1 MHDTRLHCSRPT
13 MILLCAAL
21 ASLCAITAGASDRRG
36 SDDAQRGS
44 FFATFDTRSRQS
56 GPKAVHKRFG
66 ARAGRRIRDYHIEDE
81 TFKVIV
87 PESYD
92 PKTPFGVF
100 VFITPDDDN
109 RTMGDAWAE
118 VMEEH
123 KLIFVGAVD
132 SGNRRE
138 AWQRVGLALDALDNI
153 RTRYTIDGRRIYLSG
168 VSGGGRVA
176 SRMGLLYADV
186 FTGAIYMCG
195 CDYFRN
201 VPVPDDRDKAWRAR
215 FKRPPNR
222 LLHQA
227 RADNR
232 YVFLTGDT
240 DPNRRETLGVFNA
253 YERDNFTHVEYLQ
266 VPGMG
271 HEYPPADW
279 VEKGIEALD
288 APLSDQ
294 EGSTPKRPATR

>member
-109 RTMGDAWAE
+109 RTMGDAAQEGRIMTRRPGRHRRMVMTCRGGGGCWAPAPGLCQSPHCE
-118 VMEEH
+118 DAGGH
-123 KLIFVGAVD
+123 GVGAPVVA
-132 SGNRRE
+132 RRHRIAE
-138 AWQRVGLALDALDNI
+138 C
-153 RTRYTIDGRRIYLSG
+153 GRA
-168 VSGGGRVA
+168 GR
-176 SRMGLLYADV
+176 
-186 FTGAIYMCG
+186 
-195 CDYFRN
+195 
-201 VPVPDDRDKAWRAR
+201 
-215 FKRPPNR
+215 
-222 LLHQA
+222 
-227 RADNR
+227 
-232 YVFLTGDT
+232 
-240 DPNRRETLGVFNA
+240 
-253 YERDNFTHVEYLQ
+253 
-266 VPGMG
+266 
-271 HEYPPADW
+271 
-279 VEKGIEALD
+279 
-288 APLSDQ
+288 
-294 EGSTPKRPATR
+294 